1 MNDLLRDGASINSNG
16 IITSLELLEQINM
29 FREQETGRAELR
41 HDTLRDIIKD
51 EFSEEVLSQQ
61 ILEKPI
67 SSNGG
72 RPTMVYELTLS
83 QAKQVL
89 VRESKFVR
97 KAVIS
102 YIDKLE
108 NCIKASL
115 PRTFSEA
122 LQLAANQAKEIE
134 EKNAIL
140 IEQAPKVDF
149 FDAVADSKDAIS
161 IGDLSKILG
170 IKGYGRNNLFEFLRN
185 KKVLMENNTP
195 MQRYQDMGLFR
206 VIEQKFMKDNEPC
219 INIKTLVYQK
229 GVQYVRDLIN
239 KELKTK

>member
-1 MNDLLRDGASINSNG
+1 MNDLSLLKSQMS
-16 IITSLELLEQINM
+16 SLEISEITGKRHADVIRDIRVLIEQLGSESERNFALSDYKDSTGRNLPLFLLDKKGCLCLASGYDAKLRMSIIDRWEELETEKKQGIQVPTS
-29 FREQETGRAELR
+29 FRE
-41 HDTLRDIIKD
+41 
-51 EFSEEVLSQQ
+51 
-61 ILEKPI
+61 
-67 SSNGG
+67 
-72 RPTMVYELTLS
+72 
-83 QAKQVL
+83 
-89 VRESKFVR
+89 
-97 KAVIS
+97 
-102 YIDKLE
+102 
-108 NCIKASL
+108 
-115 PRTFSEA
+115 A
-122 LQLAANQAKEIE
+122 LLLAAEQQLQIEQQQAQ
-134 EKNAIL
+134 L

-185 KKVLMENNTP
+185 KKVLMDNNTP